1 MKMTLNNIEK
11 SRFQKYLLDNI
22 NSFNNRTSED
32 IARECNEELNFKR
45 KDGKEIILNAHHVN
59 TYHEIFTQNGWEVW
73 IKNELKETF
82 SIWDLMKKIEDV
94 EKRVSDLESER
105 LTEIHTELDEGEFD
119 GTRDQQIAFAT
130 NKSKGEAMNNLLRE
144 DN

>member
-1 MKMTLNNIEK
+1 MKMTLNNSEK
-11 SRFQKYLLDNI
+11 SRLTKYLLDNI

-59 TYHEIFTQNGWEVW
+59 AYHKIFTLNGWPTW
-73 IKNELKETF
+73 IKNEHKETF

-94 EKRVSDLESER
+94 ENRVND
-105 LTEIHTELDEGEFD
+105 IELHYVRQGEENNEGEFD

>member
-1 MKMTLNNIEK
+1 MKMTLNNSEK

-59 TYHEIFTQNGWEVW
+59 AYHKIFTLNGWPTW
-73 IKNELKETF
+73 IKNEHKETF
-82 SIWDLMKKIEDV
+82 SIWVLMKKIEDV
-94 EKRVSDLESER
+94 EKRVND
-105 LTEIHTELDEGEFD
+105 IELHYVRQGEENIEGEFD

>member
-1 MKMTLNNIEK
+1 MKMTLNNSEK
-11 SRFQKYLLDNI
+11 SRLTKYLLDNI
-22 NSFNNRTSED
+22 NNFNNRTSED

-59 TYHEIFTQNGWEVW
+59 AYHKIFTLNGWPTW
-73 IKNELKETF
+73 IKNEHKETF

-94 EKRVSDLESER
+94 ENRVND
-105 LTEIHTELDEGEFD
+105 IELHYVRQGEENNEGEFD

-130 NKSKGEAMNNLLRE
+130 NKSKGEAMNRLIRE

>member
-1 MKMTLNNIEK
+1 MKMTLNNSEK
-11 SRFQKYLLDNI
+11 SRLTKYLLDNI

-59 TYHEIFTQNGWEVW
+59 SYHKIFTQNGWPTW
-73 IKNELKETF
+73 IKNERPETF

-94 EKRVSDLESER
+94 EKRVSDLESDR
-105 LTEIHTELDEGEFD
+105 LTEIHAELDDGEFD

-130 NKSKGEAMNNLLRE
+130 NKSKGEAMNRLIRE

>member
-1 MKMTLNNIEK
+1 MKMTLNNSEK
-11 SRFQKYLLDNI
+11 SRLTKYLLDNI

-59 TYHEIFTQNGWEVW
+59 AYHKIFTQNGWEVW
-73 IKNELKETF
+73 IKKETF
-82 SIWDLMKKIEDV
+82 TIWDMMKKIEDV
-94 EKRVSDLESER
+94 ENRVSDLESER
-105 LTEIHTELDEGEFD
+105 LTEIHAELDEGEFD

-130 NKSKGEAMNNLLRE
+130 NKSKGEAMNRLIRE

>member
-1 MKMTLNNIEK
+1 MKMTLNNSEK
-11 SRFQKYLLDNI
+11 SRLTKYLLDNI

-59 TYHEIFTQNGWEVW
+59 SYHKIFTQNGWPTW
-73 IKNELKETF
+73 IKNERPETF

-94 EKRVSDLESER
+94 SNRVND
-105 LTEIHTELDEGEFD
+105 IELHYVRQGEENNEGEFD

-130 NKSKGEAMNNLLRE
+130 NKSKGEAMNKLIRE